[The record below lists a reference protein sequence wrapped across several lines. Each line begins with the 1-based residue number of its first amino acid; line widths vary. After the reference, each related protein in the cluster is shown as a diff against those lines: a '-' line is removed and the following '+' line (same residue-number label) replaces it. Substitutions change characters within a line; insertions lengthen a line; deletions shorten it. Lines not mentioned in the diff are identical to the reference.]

1 MEKTFSKN
9 FYWFS
14 DILFSILHTLTYV
27 DIVKTANHVFLIKFM
42 ENTDDKITKKT
53 NSRKFVVWMVW
64 LILSIAAIGFGVVVV
79 IMSKAMGDTMV
90 GLIEKVLYWFFAI
103 SMMYLGMNVGQKVG
117 ISLSDNLGA
126 LINKPKE
133 EKEEK
138 EENTEEIVK

>member
-1 MEKTFSKN
+1 M
-9 FYWFS
+9 
-14 DILFSILHTLTYV
+14 LTYV

-64 LILSIAAIGFGVVVV
+64 LILSIAAIGFGVVVA
-79 IMSKAMGDTMV
+79 IMSKTMGDTMV

>member
-14 DILFSILHTLTYV
+14 DILCSILHTLTYV
-27 DIVKTANHVFLIKFM
+27 DIVKNENHVFLIKFM

-79 IMSKAMGDTMV
+79 IMSKTMGDTMV

-133 EKEEK
+133 EKTEK

>member
-1 MEKTFSKN
+1 
-9 FYWFS
+9 
-14 DILFSILHTLTYV
+14 
-27 DIVKTANHVFLIKFM
+27 M

-64 LILSIAAIGFGVVVV
+64 LILSIAAIGFGVVVA
-79 IMSKAMGDTMV
+79 IMSKTMGDTMV